1 MDPRIAKGSTSQV
14 FLTEAQ
20 TTVTVPVRLTQHS
33 LDDNPEFADFLKNQ
47 QKTVASLYSTG
58 LQSSSSFLLSMP
70 KELARHRAQERFKAS
85 EQAEAEKAAF
95 LQRISDW
102 KSTREANRELAKAK
116 QERHWRQM
124 QAKISFPDPGKDYY
138 DQTPLRP
145 GMWFWKYLLTSTKV
159 PVSRLKVW
167 IPELLTIFE
176 EVHWAYTEPEK
187 GNVVVSNDFSIG
199 SLYKS
204 FEKYKNG
211 ATPCAVL
218 RLPGESASESKAI
231 LLNWFDLGEKV
242 LKGQLPTLGVIQTL
256 IKCHGARPT
265 IIRLFHIAQSKTNR
279 ASYAYSISN
288 TDVAMKNYYVGKY
301 VVCADYHDG
310 IEITPQY
317 GAALRTVKDAGR
329 RIVEYLQQ
337 AYLVRFEE
345 IVLDF
350 IRDEQNRVWL
360 LSCKGY
366 RIDMAVQR
374 VKEMKLW
381 GEEGLSDTET
391 KELREAQRDEQLS
404 AVHCTL
410 CRLPYKSFQ
419 MKHVLPF
426 KVLLIYKQHTYR
438 SERKRLDLSHIK
450 VTSPDF
456 LSHWVSVCEICYMLL
471 VQEYELLEAEMHLAA
486 LLNVPVSTPQL
497 SGTFDYDQPN
507 FMPETMH
514 QWRLLFYFQQIESDT
529 CLLNRSK
536 LHLQYYFLN
545 EYYHYDLQLKWEG
558 NTASLQVARL
568 YYFFAVK
575 NPLVVHFCQSTSVH
589 FRITRSR
596 DWADVVAVGECK
608 PLALFATQLAD
619 SSAVVQVVDLLL
631 FQEAEIVARI
641 KLKVGLAC
649 DRPVRVKDLPVT
661 ITKLGNLYIP
671 ENSFFTSDS
680 VPDAWMETFE
690 ETYQG
695 LRLSQV
701 VDSSVELEQM
711 YSPVMGEKAFFTFD
725 SPNSLAKNSSSR
737 ISTLESNQFGRK
749 STEPSTRRV
758 GLMSENTS
766 TSSRVLYQVDSV
778 SGIKSPTF
786 LTCRQSFMQKTV
798 KETENSGRSPIYWE
812 ESKAEKPDLASESQE
827 IEEIISQL
835 AGKSSRASK
844 KSKKKLPI
852 ADSNPFLL
860 QAHNDLQ
867 TTNSQQLQSTE
878 ASKKKLPI
886 AYSNPFL
893 LQADKDLQTAKSQH
907 QQSTEASLQRTLKD
921 LPSLISPTETE
932 LSRKGRK
939 PLATN

>member
-1 MDPRIAKGSTSQV
+1 MDPRIAKGSSSEV

-20 TTVTVPVRLTQHS
+20 TRIQVPVRPIQHS
-33 LDDNPEFADFLKNQ
+33 LDDNPEFADFLKDQ
-47 QKTVASLYSTG
+47 RKTVANLYSTG
-58 LQSSSSFLLSMP
+58 LSSASNLSLPVP
-70 KELARHRAQERFKAS
+70 KEVTSHRAQERVRAI

-95 LQRISDW
+95 LQRITDW
-102 KSTREANRELAKAK
+102 KTARDASREQAKAK
-116 QERHWRQM
+116 LERHWKQM

-167 IPELLTIFE
+167 IPELLAIFD
-176 EVHWAYTEPEK
+176 EVHWAYTDPGK

-211 ATPCAVL
+211 TTPCAVL
-218 RLPGESASESKAI
+218 RLPGEILSESKAI

-242 LKGQLPTLGVIQTL
+242 LKGQLPTMGVIQTL

-265 IIRLFHIAQSKTNR
+265 IIRLFHISQSKTNR
-279 ASYAYSISN
+279 ASYAFSISN
-288 TDVAMKNYYVGKY
+288 TDAAMKNYYAGKY

-317 GAALRTVKDAGR
+317 GAALRTVKDAGCR
-329 RIVEYLQQ
+329 VVEYLQQ

-350 IRDEQNRVWL
+350 VRDEQNRVWL
-360 LSCKGY
+360 LSCKGF

-374 VKEMKLW
+374 VKDMKMW
-381 GEEGLSDTET
+381 VEEGLSEAET

-410 CRLPYKSFQ
+410 CRLPYKSYQ

-471 VQEYELLEAEMHLAA
+471 VHEYELLEAEMQLAA

-497 SGTFDYDQPN
+497 SGTFNYDQPN

-514 QWRLLFYFQQIESDT
+514 QWRLLFYFQQLESHNS
-529 CLLNRSK
+529 LLNRSK
-536 LHLQYYFLN
+536 LYLQYYFLN
-545 EYYHYDLQLKWEG
+545 EYYHYELQLKWED
-558 NTASLQVARL
+558 NVTSLQVARL

-575 NPLVVHFCQSTSVH
+575 NPLVVHFCQSTTVH
-589 FRITRSR
+589 FRITKSR
-596 DWADVVAVGECK
+596 NWADVVAVGDCK

-619 SSAVVQVVDLLL
+619 SSAVVQVMDLLL

-649 DRPVRVKDLPVT
+649 DKPVKVKDLPVT
-661 ITKLGNLYIP
+661 ITKVDNLYIP
-671 ENSFFTSDS
+671 EESFFTSDS

-695 LRLSQV
+695 LRVSQV
-701 VDSSVELEQM
+701 VDSSGELEQM
-711 YSPVMGEKAFFTFD
+711 YTPVMGAKAVFSFD
-725 SPNSLAKNSSSR
+725 SPTSLRKSSSIR
-737 ISTLESNQFGRK
+737 LSTLESAQFGQK

-758 GLMSENTS
+758 GHMSENTS
-766 TSSRVLYQVDSV
+766 ASSRVVYQVDRLC
-778 SGIKSPTF
+778 GIKSPTF
-786 LTCRQSFMQKTV
+786 VTCRQSLT
-798 KETENSGRSPIYWE
+798 GRNPIHWE
-812 ESKAEKPDLASESQE
+812 ESKTETPNLATEPQDM
-827 IEEIISQL
+827 EEVVCKL
-835 AGKSSRASK
+835 AGNYR
-844 KSKKKLPI
+844 KSKKKNSKKRPKT
-852 ADSNPFLL
+852 AYSNPIILH
-860 QAHNDLQ
+860 AHNDLQ
-867 TTNSQQLQSTE
+867 TAKLQKE
-878 ASKKKLPI
+878 
-886 AYSNPFL
+886 
-893 LQADKDLQTAKSQH
+893 TATK
-907 QQSTEASLQRTLKD
+907 ASLQRTLKD
-921 LPSLISPTETE
+921 ISPLVSPQRGRIKPERQE
-932 LSRKGRK
+932 ALSH
-939 PLATN
+939 